1 MLGTKMDSAMDD
13 PCDNI
18 TTQGDWSRWLER
30 DSNNKRTRTIPRVDS
45 VDDEAGTF
53 VKLMSK

>member
-1 MLGTKMDSAMDD
+1 MLGTKMDSVMDD

-18 TTQGDWSRWLER
+18 TTQDDWDRWLER
-30 DSNNKRTRTIPRVDS
+30 DSNSKRTGTISRVDS

-53 VKLMSK
+53 IKLMSK